1 MPIALGGT
9 RKLLMA
15 GRCLG
20 PGQDPPALP
29 RERPCAWAGWGGP
42 AWGSAVFLG
51 AGNPTT
57 WGHVSEAAWGGGT
70 PAPPGTHLMGVEV
83 HNGGF
88 GDALHSV
95 KQELARAGEGRGED
109 PPGPEGAAPQGPREV
124 TGGLGA
130 PPCLWETPGRQEVRV
145 AQRSLCVSA
154 AGTPSRLHPELRL
167 AISAFLQGL
176 ALKLPPQGSPSF
188 PCPPLPPGLLASPS
202 PNGQGLP
209 PPPPHPFPSCVQTG
223 ASGTTRTPS
232 LSPDAGAGGALASD
246 SCRGHG
252 QRCPFGLCPHPLRP
266 RSLRV
271 KG

>member
-1 MPIALGGT
+1 MLGG
-9 RKLLMA
+9 
-15 GRCLG
+15 
-20 PGQDPPALP
+20 
-29 RERPCAWAGWGGP
+29 GGP
-42 AWGSAVFLG
+42 SWGSAVFLG

-57 WGHVSEAAWGGGT
+57 WGHVSEATWGGD
-70 PAPPGTHLMGVEV
+70 PAPPGTHLMSIEV
-83 HNGGF
+83 HDGGF

-124 TGGLGA
+124 PWAGSASVLVGDPGPPVWLRGA
-130 PPCLWETPGRQEVRV
+130 C
-145 AQRSLCVSA
+145 ASA
-154 AGTPSRLHPELRL
+154 ARTTPPRLHWGLRL
-167 AISAFLQGL
+167 AIPAFLQGL
-176 ALKLPPQGSPSF
+176 ALKLRPRGSPSF

-202 PNGQGLP
+202 PNSQGLP
-209 PPPPHPFPSCVQTG
+209 PPAPHPFPSRVPTG
-223 ASGTTRTPS
+223 AVGITRTPG

-266 RSLRV
+266 HSLRV